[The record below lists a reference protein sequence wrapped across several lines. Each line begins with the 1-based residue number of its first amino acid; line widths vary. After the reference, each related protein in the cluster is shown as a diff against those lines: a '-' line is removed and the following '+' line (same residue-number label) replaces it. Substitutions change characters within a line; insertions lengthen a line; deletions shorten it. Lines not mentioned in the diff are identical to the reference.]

1 MLGRSDEARAIL
13 AVTRAELAERGGGI
27 QLATTTGQTSV
38 DVELLAGD
46 PAAAAEL
53 GAEGC
58 RLLDE
63 LGEKGSQSTA
73 AGKLAQ
79 ALYALERLEE
89 ADAWA
94 GRAAELVERIRGG
107 DRVALVTD
115 AGMPAVSDPGTLV
128 VAAVAA
134 AGLPVIVLPGPSA
147 VTAAVA
153 AAGFGG
159 AGFVFAGFLP
169 KPAARAVAELRRLDA
184 CRLPVVAFESPR
196 RLPATLA
203 ALAAANPDRQ
213 AAVCREL
220 TKLHE
225 QVERGRMAD
234 LADRFAIPPKGE
246 VTLVVAAAQAR
257 ADTDVPAAAL
267 AELAAAV
274 GTRRA
279 AELGSRL
286 TGLPR
291 NRLYQ
296 ALTKP

>member
-1 MLGRSDEARAIL
+1 MVPAVPESSRRPGALLVCATPIGNL
-13 AVTRAELAERGGGI
+13 ADVTL
-27 QLATTTGQTSV
+27 
-38 DVELLAGD
+38 
-46 PAAAAEL
+46 
-53 GAEGC
+53 

-63 LGEKGSQSTA
+63 LRSADLVACEDTRRTRTLLQRHGISVPV
-73 AGKLAQ
+73 LAVH
-79 ALYALERLEE
+79 EHNE
-89 ADAWA
+89 AV
-94 GRAAELVERIRGG
+94 RAAELVARIRSGE
-107 DRVALVTD
+107 RVALVTD
-115 AGMPAVSDPGTLV
+115 AGMPAVSDPGALV

-134 AGLPVIVLPGPSA
+134 AGLAVIVLPGPSA

-169 KPAARAVAELRRLDA
+169 KPAARAAIELRRLDA
-184 CRLPVVAFESPR
+184 CGLPVVAFESPR

-203 ALAAANPDRQ
+203 ALAAVAPDRK

-225 QVERGRMAD
+225 QVERGRLAD
-234 LADRFAIPPKGE
+234 LAERFATPPKGE

>member
-1 MLGRSDEARAIL
+1 MVPAVPESSRRPGALLVCATPIGNL
-13 AVTRAELAERGGGI
+13 ADVTL
-27 QLATTTGQTSV
+27 
-38 DVELLAGD
+38 
-46 PAAAAEL
+46 
-53 GAEGC
+53 

-63 LGEKGSQSTA
+63 LRSADLVACEDTRRTRTLLQRHGISVPV
-73 AGKLAQ
+73 LAVH
-79 ALYALERLEE
+79 EHNE
-89 ADAWA
+89 AV
-94 GRAAELVERIRGG
+94 RAAELVARIRGG
-107 DRVALVTD
+107 ERVALVTD
-115 AGMPAVSDPGTLV
+115 AGMPAVSDPGALV

-134 AGLPVIVLPGPSA
+134 AGLAVIVLPGPSA

-169 KPAARAVAELRRLDA
+169 KPAARAAIELRRLDA
-184 CRLPVVAFESPR
+184 CGLPVVAFESPR

-203 ALAAANPDRQ
+203 ALAAVAPDRK

-225 QVERGRMAD
+225 QVERGRLAD
-234 LADRFAIPPKGE
+234 LAERFATPPKGE

>member
-1 MLGRSDEARAIL
+1 MVPAVPESSRRPGALLVCATPIGNL
-13 AVTRAELAERGGGI
+13 ADVTLRLLEELR
-27 QLATTTGQTSV
+27 SV
-38 DVELLAGD
+38 DLVACEDTRRTRTLLQRHGISVPVVAVH
-46 PAAAAEL
+46 EHN
-53 GAEGC
+53 E
-58 RLLDE
+58 
-63 LGEKGSQSTA
+63 
-73 AGKLAQ
+73 
-79 ALYALERLEE
+79 
-89 ADAWA
+89 A

-225 QVERGRMAD
+225 QVERGRLAD
-234 LADRFAIPPKGE
+234 LAERFATPPKGE

>member
-1 MLGRSDEARAIL
+1 MVPAVPESSRRPGALLVCATPIGNL
-13 AVTRAELAERGGGI
+13 ADVTL
-27 QLATTTGQTSV
+27 
-38 DVELLAGD
+38 
-46 PAAAAEL
+46 
-53 GAEGC
+53 

-63 LGEKGSQSTA
+63 LRSADLVACEDTRRTRTLLQRHGISVPV
-73 AGKLAQ
+73 LAVH
-79 ALYALERLEE
+79 EHNE
-89 ADAWA
+89 AV
-94 GRAAELVERIRGG
+94 RAAELVARIRSGE
-107 DRVALVTD
+107 RVALVTD
-115 AGMPAVSDPGTLV
+115 AGMPAVSDPGALV

-134 AGLPVIVLPGPSA
+134 AGLAVIVLPGPSA

-159 AGFVFAGFLP
+159 AGFVFGGFLP
-169 KPAARAVAELRRLDA
+169 KPAARAAIELRRLDA
-184 CRLPVVAFESPR
+184 CGLPVVAFESPR

-203 ALAAANPDRQ
+203 ALAAVDPDRK

-225 QVERGRMAD
+225 QVERGRLAD
-234 LADRFAIPPKGE
+234 LAERFATPPKGE

>member
-1 MLGRSDEARAIL
+1 MVPAVPESSRRSGALLVCATPIGNL
-13 AVTRAELAERGGGI
+13 ADVTL
-27 QLATTTGQTSV
+27 
-38 DVELLAGD
+38 
-46 PAAAAEL
+46 
-53 GAEGC
+53 

-63 LGEKGSQSTA
+63 LRSADVVACEDTRRTRTLLQRQGISVPV
-73 AGKLAQ
+73 LAVH
-79 ALYALERLEE
+79 EHNE
-89 ADAWA
+89 AV
-94 GRAAELVERIRGG
+94 RAAELVARIRGG
-107 DRVALVTD
+107 ERVALVTD
-115 AGMPAVSDPGTLV
+115 AGMPAVSDPGALV

-134 AGLPVIVLPGPSA
+134 AGLAVLVLPGPSA

-169 KPAARAVAELRRLDA
+169 KPAARAATELRRLDA

-203 ALAAANPDRQ
+203 ALAAVDPDRK

-225 QVERGRMAD
+225 QVERGRLAD
-234 LADRFAIPPKGE
+234 LAERFATPPKGE

-296 ALTKP
+296 VLTRP